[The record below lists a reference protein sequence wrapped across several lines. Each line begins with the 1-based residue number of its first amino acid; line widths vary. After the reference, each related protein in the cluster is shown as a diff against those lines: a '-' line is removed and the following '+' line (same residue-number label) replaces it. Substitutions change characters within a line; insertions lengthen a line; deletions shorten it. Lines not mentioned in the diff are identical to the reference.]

1 MELYL
6 GILSLLL
13 AAVILFYGD
22 KALNVREG
30 WISKVFF
37 SDTPQRRVSIKLQ
50 KYLLSLLF
58 LGLGLSLLF
67 AG

>member
-1 MELYL
+1 MEFYL
-6 GILSLLL
+6 GIVSLLL
-13 AAVILFYGD
+13 AGVILFYGD